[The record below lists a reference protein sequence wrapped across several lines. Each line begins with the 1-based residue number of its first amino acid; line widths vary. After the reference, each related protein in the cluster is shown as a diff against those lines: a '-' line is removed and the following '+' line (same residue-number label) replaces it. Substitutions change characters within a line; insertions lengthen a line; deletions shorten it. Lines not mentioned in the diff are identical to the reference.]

1 MHPILALAALST
13 WFVKKRGLAMGVM
26 ATGSSV
32 GGVIFPIMVS
42 RMIRNNG
49 YPWALRTA
57 AFLILGLQI
66 VACLTVRSRV
76 KPVPKKMALG
86 RFTAPFTEFAFVLLL
101 LGIFLLTF
109 GMYIPINYLALQA
122 REEAG
127 VGKDMANYLIAILNA
142 AR

>member
-1 MHPILALAALST
+1 
-13 WFVKKRGLAMGVM
+13 MGVM

-42 RMIRNNG
+42 RMIRYNG
-49 YPWALRTA
+49 YGWALRTA

-76 KPVPKKMALG
+76 KPMSRPMALKH
-86 RFTAPFTEFAFVLLL
+86 FLAPFAEFNFVILLI
-101 LGIFLLTF
+101 GIFLLTF
-109 GMYIPINYLALQA
+109 GMYIPLNYLALQA
-122 REEAG
+122 LEEAN
-127 VGKDMANYLIAILNA
+127 VGTEMANYLIAIVNA